1 MSQLRAGLA
10 VRRTESVVLATLET
24 PSGQTDTHTHTA
36 GHSARQRVKDITS
49 KSSKV

>member
-24 PSGQTDTHTHTA
+24 PSGQTDTHTHTQQDTPRDKE
-36 GHSARQRVKDITS
+36 SRT
-49 KSSKV
+49 